1 LSKVYL
7 RELIKREPNTTWKTS
22 QLVQHALTG
31 LGSQGEPTS
40 LLGPHDQL
48 GDPIPPDVLIDL
60 ALDRLFGAITHD
72 LEPFD
77 LYPLF
82 TTPLVSCEA
91 IRFRQAIAN
100 DLLNPDGR
108 APILQLLEGIERVER
123 LLKAMQ
129 VARMPLNKQR
139 WLLDAI
145 IVYTETIQAV
155 VAQLDT
161 VPWQSEGLK
170 GLATSLRAIGSTE
183 HFGELSRD
191 AQALSAAL
199 DTINYRLILEDSSI
213 TVEPSESDDTRY
225 RDHLL
230 ELFARFGDSNDCEPA
245 PQLRRRS
252 STHIDDQILVIV
264 SHLFPEE
271 FSKLATF
278 TNAHEHFITPWIP
291 GIERELAFYLAWIEE
306 LLAFKAQGLPWT
318 LPTVSDTPGAQLA
331 KEVYDL
337 ALANDLVSSN
347 TTPVTNDF
355 KLAGDETV
363 IVVTGPNDGGKT
375 TYARSIGQLYCI
387 GALGL
392 PVGARSATITRA
404 PLVATIFSEQEATDR
419 HQGRLESEVQRVRSF
434 FELAKEQSLLIA
446 NEVFSSTSVDDA
458 AQLGRLLIDR
468 CKERN
473 LRCIFVT
480 FVDELARPETGVVS
494 LVAMIDEETHLPSH
508 RLTRRPPQGRAL
520 ALELAL
526 RYGLIKA
533 PDHD

>member
-1 LSKVYL
+1 LSKAYL
-7 RELIKREPNTTWKTS
+7 RELIKREPNTTWTTS
-22 QLVQHALTG
+22 QLVGHTLTD
-31 LGSQGEPTS
+31 LSPKGEPKS
-40 LLGPHDQL
+40 LLGPRDQL
-48 GDPIPPDVLIDL
+48 GDPIPPGVLVDL
-60 ALDRLFGAITHD
+60 ALDRLFGAITHG
-72 LEPFD
+72 LEAFD

-82 TTPLVSCEA
+82 TTPLISCEA
-91 IRFRQAIAN
+91 IRFRQAIAG
-100 DLLNPDGR
+100 DLLDPGGR
-108 APILQLLEGIERVER
+108 APILLLLEGIERVEL

-129 VARMPLNKQR
+129 GGRQSLNKQR

-145 IVYTETIQAV
+145 IVYTETMQAV

-161 VPWQSEGLK
+161 VTWQSAGLK
-170 GLATSLRAIGSTE
+170 GLAASLRDAVSTE
-183 HFGELSRD
+183 HFGELSND
-191 AQALSAAL
+191 AHAVSAAL
-199 DTINYRLILEDSSI
+199 DAISYRLILEDSAI
-213 TVEPSESDDTRY
+213 TVEPSDSDDTRY

-230 ELFARFGDSNDCEPA
+230 ELFSRFGDSSGSEP
-245 PQLRRRS
+245 PTQLRRRS

-278 TNAHEHFITPWIP
+278 PGAHERFLIPWIP
-291 GIERELAFYLAWIEE
+291 RIERELAFYLAWIEE
-306 LLAFKAQGLPWT
+306 LLALQAQGLPWT
-318 LPTVSDTPGAQLA
+318 LPNVNSTPGLQRAD
-331 KEVYDL
+331 EVYDL
-337 ALANDLVSSN
+337 ALAHDLVSSN
-347 TTPVTNDF
+347 STPVTNSF
-355 KLAGDETV
+355 ELTGDETV

-392 PVGARSATITRA
+392 PVGARRATITRA
-404 PLVATIFSEQEATDR
+404 PMVATVFSEQEATDR
-419 HQGRLESEVQRVRSF
+419 LQGRLESEIQRVRSF

-468 CKERN
+468 CNERN

-480 FVDELARPETGVVS
+480 FVDELARPESGVVS
-494 LVAMIDEETHLPSH
+494 LVAMVDEDTHLPSH
-508 RLTRRPPQGRAL
+508 RLQRRPPQGRAL

-533 PDHD
+533 TDND